1 MKSKISITI
10 DEENIQLIEK
20 AIEDGMF
27 RNRSHAVEFAVEQVL
42 EMILAEK
49 KGEEK

>member
-1 MKSKISITI
+1 MKSKISISI

-27 RNRSHAVEFAVEQVL
+27 RNRSHAVEFAIEQIL
-42 EMILAEK
+42 EMILNEKKEAEK
-49 KGEEK
+49 